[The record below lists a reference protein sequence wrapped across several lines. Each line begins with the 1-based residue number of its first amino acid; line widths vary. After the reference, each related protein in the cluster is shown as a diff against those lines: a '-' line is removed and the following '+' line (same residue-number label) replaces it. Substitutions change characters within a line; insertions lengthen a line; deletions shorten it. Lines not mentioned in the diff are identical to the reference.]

1 MSKKNPGTLYLF
13 PTPIGDLHQ
22 MEHLPFNNE
31 LLLELDIF
39 FVEEL
44 KTARRYLRKN
54 GYTKDFEEITLN
66 VINEHSKELGYEDW
80 LKPILEGKDGGLMS
94 EAGMPCI
101 ADPGAVIVAEAHRM
115 GIPVVPLTGPSSI
128 MLTLAASGLN
138 GQTFTF
144 HGYLPRERGE
154 RMKKIKM
161 LERQSSEFKVTQL
174 FMDAPYRS
182 HHVYD
187 DLREHL
193 QPTTL
198 LCIGCDVHSQNGYV
212 ITKTIAQWR
221 DMNWDFNKRNVIFAI
236 GIEKK

>member
-1 MSKKNPGTLYLF
+1 MSKINPGTLYLF

-22 MEHLPFNNE
+22 MELVPFNNE
-31 LLLELDIF
+31 LMLELDIF

-44 KTARRYLRKN
+44 KTARRFLRKS
-54 GYTKDFEEITLN
+54 GYTKAFEEITLN
-66 VINEHSKELGYEDW
+66 VINEHSKELGYDDR
-80 LKPILEGKDGGLMS
+80 LKPILEGKNAGLMS

-138 GQTFTF
+138 GQSFTF

-161 LERQSSEFKVTQL
+161 LERQSSEFRLTQL

-212 ITKTIAQWR
+212 ITKSIAEWR
-221 DMNWDFNKRNVIFAI
+221 EMNWDFNKRNVIFAI
-236 GIEKK
+236 GVEKK

>member
-1 MSKKNPGTLYLF
+1 
-13 PTPIGDLHQ
+13 
-22 MEHLPFNNE
+22 
-31 LLLELDIF
+31 
-39 FVEEL
+39 
-44 KTARRYLRKN
+44 
-54 GYTKDFEEITLN
+54 
-66 VINEHSKELGYEDW
+66 
-80 LKPILEGKDGGLMS
+80 
-94 EAGMPCI
+94 
-101 ADPGAVIVAEAHRM
+101 VIVAEAHRM

-128 MLTLAASGLN
+128 LLTLAASGLN
-138 GQTFTF
+138 GQSFTF

-161 LERQSSEFKVTQL
+161 LERQSSEFRVTQL

-212 ITKTIAQWR
+212 ITKSIAEWR
-221 DMNWDFNKRNVIFAI
+221 EMNWDFNKRNVIFAI

>member
-66 VINEHSKELGYEDW
+66 VINEHSKELGYENW

-94 EAGMPCI
+94 EAGMPC
-101 ADPGAVIVAEAHRM
+101 
-115 GIPVVPLTGPSSI
+115 
-128 MLTLAASGLN
+128 
-138 GQTFTF
+138 
-144 HGYLPRERGE
+144 
-154 RMKKIKM
+154 
-161 LERQSSEFKVTQL
+161 
-174 FMDAPYRS
+174 
-182 HHVYD
+182 
-187 DLREHL
+187 
-193 QPTTL
+193 
-198 LCIGCDVHSQNGYV
+198 
-212 ITKTIAQWR
+212 
-221 DMNWDFNKRNVIFAI
+221 
-236 GIEKK
+236 